1 MKTTDEIFK
10 KAYKDS
16 FDGRYDIEGYELLEM
31 HLYLTLR
38 DILKAFQ
45 KGYINNNMASIL
57 KNSAFKEYNDKVKN
71 YQFRESIIQERV
83 KFEQDTCR
91 MRMKYAKEA
100 EELTQEI
107 KDKGY
112 SPEILDKALKII
124 DIYNGKYKEF
134 ENESKNI

>member
-1 MKTTDEIFK
+1 MRTTDEIFK

-16 FDGRYDIEGYELLEM
+16 FNGQYDIKDYQLLEM

-38 DILKAFQ
+38 DILKMYQKNFIDSATAKKLKLQAFKQ
-45 KGYINNNMASIL
+45 YNEDV
-57 KNSAFKEYNDKVKN
+57 KEYNFKN
-71 YQFRESIIQERV
+71 SIMQEQI
-83 KFEQDTCR
+83 KLEQDTCR
-91 MRMKYAKEA
+91 MRMKYAEEA
-100 EELTQEI
+100 KKMTQEI